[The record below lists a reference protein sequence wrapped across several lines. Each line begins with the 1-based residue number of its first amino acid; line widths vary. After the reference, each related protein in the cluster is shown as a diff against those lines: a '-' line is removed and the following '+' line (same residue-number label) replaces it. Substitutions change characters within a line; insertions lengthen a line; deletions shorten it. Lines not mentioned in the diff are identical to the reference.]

1 MALVSAETLT
11 GLNMQDTHAPMSVCV
26 NTHTH
31 IHAPHTYKTIKW
43 LKRKKALAS
52 SLITEFHTAERKNTH
67 LQLSFDL
74 HLRTVAW
81 A

>member
-11 GLNMQDTHAPMSVCV
+11 GLNMQDTHAPMPICV

-43 LKRKKALAS
+43 LKRKKALA
-52 SLITEFHTAERKNTH
+52 FKPDN
-67 LQLSFDL
+67 
-74 HLRTVAW
+74 
-81 A
+81 